1 MSGSARR
8 RALVTGGAG
17 FIGSHIVDALVDD
30 GWAVR
35 VLDNFST
42 GCEEN
47 LTRAQSRIEILRG
60 DVRDPRAVEEAV
72 SEVDVVFH
80 QGAVSSVA
88 STIADPVSTHRVNVE
103 GTLLVLE
110 AARSAGVGR
119 VVYASSSAAY
129 GESEEIPKVE
139 DMPVD
144 PRSPYAAQKCA
155 AEVYCRL
162 YGELYGLEVAVLRYF
177 NVFGPRQNTASD
189 YAAVVPR
196 FIQACLDGAAP
207 RVHGD
212 GRQTRDFVFV
222 ADAVRASLL
231 AAESAKAAGAVVN
244 VGSGRQTA
252 VIELLELVREI
263 TGSRV
268 EPVHEPPRVGDVRRS
283 CADLRRACRTL
294 DFEPAVELRD
304 GLRQTVDSFRKRAI
318 P

>member
-35 VLDNFST
+35 VLDDFST

-47 LTRAQSRIEILRG
+47 LTRARSRIEILRG

-129 GESEEIPKVE
+129 GESEEIPKAE

-212 GRQTRDFVFV
+212 GRQRTNRDAQATQKQQTNQSAEETTHNHQKTPRFVF
-222 ADAVRASLL
+222 S
-231 AAESAKAAGAVVN
+231 
-244 VGSGRQTA
+244 
-252 VIELLELVREI
+252 RE
-263 TGSRV
+263 
-268 EPVHEPPRVGDVRRS
+268 
-283 CADLRRACRTL
+283 C
-294 DFEPAVELRD
+294 PAL
-304 GLRQTVDSFRKRAI
+304 SF
-318 P
+318 